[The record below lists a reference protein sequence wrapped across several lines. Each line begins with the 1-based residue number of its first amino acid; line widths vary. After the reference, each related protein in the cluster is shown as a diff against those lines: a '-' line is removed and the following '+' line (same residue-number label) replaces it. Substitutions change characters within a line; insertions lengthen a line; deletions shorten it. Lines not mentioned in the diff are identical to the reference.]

1 VTNLRKDDRGQ
12 TVNLLTVILVTV
24 IMVYAGSWLAI
35 KLIPVAKRTL
45 EAANIYL
52 WGEFVGVLGST
63 WGPVVYISL
72 LAVLGLLFNIVVFTD
87 LIGPDMMDDP

>member
-1 VTNLRKDDRGQ
+1 VTDLRKGDRGQ
-12 TVNLLTVILVTV
+12 TVNLLTVILVTLIV
-24 IMVYAGSWLAI
+24 VYAGSWLAI
-35 KLIPVAKRTL
+35 KLIPVTKHTL

-52 WGEFVGVLGST
+52 WSVFEGTLGPT
-63 WGPVVYISL
+63 WGPVLYISL